1 MPHATYTAMI
11 YSLKLFLIQGRFTK
25 IDFKIMS
32 PSALCILVY
41 ILLAL
46 AMVNYYQTNYQLIQ

>member
-1 MPHATYTAMI
+1 MP
-11 YSLKLFLIQGRFTK
+11 
-25 IDFKIMS
+25 